1 MSEPTQTTID
11 PPTNN
16 QALINYDAEFAKIA
30 AETHDALT
38 QVKGSYISTKG
49 KLFNFPDGRTESN
62 FNCIVVDYIRCN
74 TLLPPYNPNIR
85 PNPKCWALGRS
96 DHLLVPS
103 TRSPQRQAESCAA
116 CALNKFGSAT
126 NGGKGKAC
134 SNTYRLA
141 IAPPDATENS
151 EIWLI
156 KISPTGLARWTSYV
170 KMADASF
177 GTGGFCKIIT
187 NLSFDPNK
195 DYPSIVFKGI
205 DPIKDPRIIFAL
217 RRRASEEIMVEPSGE

>member
-1 MSEPTQTTID
+1 MSALVNTTID
-11 PPTNN
+11 ESTPG
-16 QALINYDAEFAKIA
+16 QSLINYDEEFAKIA
-30 AETHDALT
+30 AETRDALT

-49 KLFNFPDGRTESN
+49 KLFTFPDGQTDSD
-62 FNCIVVDYIRCN
+62 FNCIVIDYIRCN

-103 TRSPQRQAESCAA
+103 ERSPQRQAESCTA

-134 SNTYRLA
+134 ANTYRLA
-141 IAPPDATENS
+141 IVPPDAKENS
-151 EIWLI
+151 DIWLV
-156 KISPTGLARWTSYV
+156 KISPTGLARWTGYV
-170 KMADASF
+170 KMAETTF
-177 GTGGFCKIIT
+177 GPGGFCKIVT

-195 DYPSIVFKGI
+195 DYPSIQFKAME
-205 DPIKDPRIIFAL
+205 PLADPRVVFAL
-217 RRRASEEIMVEPSGE
+217 RRRASDEIMVEPSGE